1 MEDNLIPNLP
11 NVSVVMSVYNGE
23 RYLKE
28 AIDSVLSQSYK
39 DFEFI
44 IINDGSVDNSLQII
58 NTYIEIQHL
67 NIGFKTHKCFIL
79 ILHEKY
85 FHNLN
90 FKVISIILSI
100 F

>member
-58 NTYIEIQHL
+58 NTYIDYSKDDINNEL
-67 NIGFKTHKCFIL
+67 DTL
-79 ILHEKY
+79 L
-85 FHNLN
+85 
-90 FKVISIILSI
+90 LSI
-100 F
+100 QNKINEKEYA